1 MKYEIAHLIGS
12 TENNEERFRIAKIT
26 LTKMGYI
33 CFRPVIYNLTT
44 YLSCKDLID
53 DMCKE
58 KLLLCDICVI
68 VTPEKIGESTKQM
81 IQQAIELGKP
91 VYKFTRGI
99 LQLFQEEELDSTV
112 IKFKPLEIDSMD
124 TASNLIKL
132 YTEKLD
138 EINLDTMVLIITL
151 QKTRSDPPFRK
162 GKFLVDLDSD
172 KVIQMESEEKENE
185 QNETNHCCIA

>member
-1 MKYEIAHLIGS
+1 MKYKIAHLIGS
-12 TENNEERFRIAKIT
+12 TENNEERFRIAEIG

-44 YLSCKDLID
+44 YLKCKDLID

-58 KLLLCDICVI
+58 KLLLCDICVV
-68 VTPEKIGESTKQM
+68 VTPEKIGKSTKQM

-91 VYKFTRGI
+91 VYKFIRGI
-99 LQLFQEEELDSTV
+99 LQLFQEEELDGTV
-112 IKFKPLEIDSMD
+112 IKFKPVEIDSID

-132 YTEKLD
+132 YTEKRD
-138 EINLDTMVLIITL
+138 EINLDTRVLTITL

-162 GKFLVDLDSD
+162 GKFLVDLDSG
-172 KVIQMESEEKENE
+172 KVIQMESEAKENE
-185 QNETNHCCIA
+185 